1 MVFIFIILTLAIIAI
16 HFISKDRYKETVE
29 GIDQKDF
36 QLKKFLH
43 IGLYLLEI
51 TKYKYNTPYDKRL
64 KSNLGELY
72 GARSSAFYLKIHWAN
87 TLTLVFMILLLAS
100 LVGISFIGN
109 EGSPEDLRDNTIE
122 RPDFGEGDRK
132 LQLVATFKSKEGEK
146 TEEVSV
152 VVKEE
157 SPTDEEAVTAAIK
170 KLSPKII
177 LGKNPSLNDV
187 TSELNFIKEIPELG
201 VKINWRSSKP
211 EVINEMGAISSNNNN
226 GKEVVI
232 TAILFKGNSIAE
244 KQFKLVVKDLNL
256 NQRPSP
262 TPKEEAVNI
271 INSQM
276 EDYSN
281 TLVTLPSNLK
291 ENSTTYIN
299 WAVASKKDS
308 SILNLIFFLTVVIAG
323 IIYALNNEVKEKLK
337 KRNLLIQIDFPDFL
351 NKFILLINAGMNV
364 PRALEKIIGDTQS
377 DRPLYRELKL
387 TYSEIK
393 AGKSELQ
400 AYEDF
405 AIRCKTTEITKFVS
419 TLIQNLKKGNTE
431 LTHILKLH
439 VVECW
444 NLRKSIA
451 KQLGEEASTKL
462 LFPIMIMFIAIL
474 LIVLTPA
481 VLTLSSM

>member
-1 MVFIFIILTLAIIAI
+1 
-16 HFISKDRYKETVE
+16 
-29 GIDQKDF
+29 
-36 QLKKFLH
+36 
-43 IGLYLLEI
+43 
-51 TKYKYNTPYDKRL
+51 
-64 KSNLGELY
+64 
-72 GARSSAFYLKIHWAN
+72 
-87 TLTLVFMILLLAS
+87 
-100 LVGISFIGN
+100 
-109 EGSPEDLRDNTIE
+109 
-122 RPDFGEGDRK
+122 
-132 LQLVATFKSKEGEK
+132 
-146 TEEVSV
+146 
-152 VVKEE
+152 
-157 SPTDEEAVTAAIK
+157 
-170 KLSPKII
+170 
-177 LGKNPSLNDV
+177 
-187 TSELNFIKEIPELG
+187 
-201 VKINWRSSKP
+201 
-211 EVINEMGAISSNNNN
+211 MGAISSNNNN